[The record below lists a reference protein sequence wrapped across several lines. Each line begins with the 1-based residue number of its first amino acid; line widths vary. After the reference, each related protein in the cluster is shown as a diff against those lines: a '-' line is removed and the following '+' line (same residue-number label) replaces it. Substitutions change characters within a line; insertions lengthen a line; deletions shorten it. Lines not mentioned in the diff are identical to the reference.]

1 MIFAVLLCIS
11 SAFVVADANQ
21 TYTYSQ
27 SNSQTFTPSGTVI
40 TFTITP
46 QQTSTSWAA
55 NWATSVTW
63 YVGTVETAAQFKV
76 TKSSAA
82 VTLPSGLKWIQ
93 DSSSTPPIMYELYPA
108 DFLFGVNVE
117 VSIKLTAQSVASL
130 DHSKINLYYL
140 PTTQGIGPAIVLLA
154 SESWYNSSSMMVYGN
169 MQRTGV
175 YFAAYG
181 NPPETQNQLALSA
194 MPKKSTMPD
203 AGGWTLIVMGLVA
216 VAAIGYVLYVRRTR
230 GAGGGV
236 AAPSKTRE
244 ADVEDNP
251 VSAKAAAA
259 AGSGGAAAA
268 KPSHKKDAR
277 KSIKV
282 QALPKGWV
290 EYDTDDG
297 SAVYYYNESTGE
309 TTWEKPNK

>member
-1 MIFAVLLCIS
+1 
-11 SAFVVADANQ
+11 
-21 TYTYSQ
+21 
-27 SNSQTFTPSGTVI
+27 
-40 TFTITP
+40 
-46 QQTSTSWAA
+46 
-55 NWATSVTW
+55 
-63 YVGTVETAAQFKV
+63 
-76 TKSSAA
+76 
-82 VTLPSGLKWIQ
+82 
-93 DSSSTPPIMYELYPA
+93 MYELYPA

-194 MPKKSTMPD
+194 MPKKSTIPD
-203 AGGWTLIVMGLVA
+203 AGGWTLIVMGIVA

-251 VSAKAAAA
+251 VSAKAVAATA
-259 AGSGGAAAA
+259 TATAGGAAAA

-282 QALPKGWV
+282 QALPKV
-290 EYDTDDG
+290 CVCVCLSVSVPVD
-297 SAVYYYNESTGE
+297 VLNC
-309 TTWEKPNK
+309 KK